1 MARVKFS
8 VKSKNNPS
16 NIYVRFYHSRDFDI
30 NSKTGFIIDPKLWSQ
45 KQQRVK
51 TTSTSRF
58 DQIINPKL
66 TSLKEEIIYH
76 YNLSYNA
83 GEKINKHWL
92 DKIVFNF
99 NNQPMNEDE
108 NPKFYLIPFFEN
120 YIEESKQR
128 VNPQT
133 NKVIN
138 PKTISKYKT
147 TLERLKDFE
156 SYSSSKLRF
165 REIDLNFH
173 KSFVNYLVSQWYY
186 NGTTIQKN
194 LNIIKGVCKEAK
206 MKGFQVSEEVEH
218 RNFTAKR
225 EMTYDTYLNEN
236 EIEKIFHLKFEKY
249 SELDVV
255 RDWTII
261 GVWTGLRVSDIK
273 RLSKVNLRKDF
284 IEITTTKTG
293 ANAIIPI
300 HQQVKSILDKRD
312 GNFPR
317 KITEQYFNEK
327 INKIA
332 AKADIDN
339 ILQGKKMQPVT
350 LPNGQE
356 VYRKKLDFYTKN
368 ELITTHT
375 CRRSF
380 ATNLY
385 GKLPNRTIMAITT
398 HTSEAQ
404 FEKYIKQSQ
413 MEHVKALED
422 FWSSE
427 GSN

>member
-8 VKSKNNPS
+8 VKSKVNPS
-16 NIYVRFYHSRDFDI
+16 NIYIRFYHSRDFDL
-30 NSKTGFIIDPKLWSQ
+30 NSKTGFIIDPRLWSQ
-45 KQQRVK
+45 KQERVK
-51 TTSTSRF
+51 TTSSSRF

-66 TSLKEEIIYH
+66 ISLKEEIIH
-76 YNLSYNA
+76 QYNISYNA
-83 GEKINKHWL
+83 GEKINKDWL

-99 NNQPMNEDE
+99 NNQPRSEDE
-108 NPKFYLIPFFEN
+108 DPKFYLIPFFEK
-120 YIEESKQR
+120 YIEESKER

-147 TLERLKDFE
+147 TLQRLKDFE

-165 REIDLNFH
+165 REINLNFH
-173 KSFVNYLVSQWYY
+173 KSFVNYLVNQWSY
-186 NGTTIQKN
+186 NGTTIEKN
-194 LNIIKGVCKEAK
+194 LNIVKGVCKEAK
-206 MKGFQVSEEVEH
+206 MNGYEVSEEVEH

-225 EMTYDTYLNEN
+225 EITYDTYLNEN
-236 EIEKIFHLKFEKY
+236 EIERIFDLKFEKE

-261 GVWTGLRVSDIK
+261 GVWTGLRVGDIK
-273 RLSKVNLRKDF
+273 RLSKVNLSQDF

-300 HQQVKSILDKRD
+300 HPQTKSILDKHN

-317 KITEQYFNEK
+317 RITEQYFNEK
-327 INKIA
+327 IKIIA

-339 ILQGKKMQPVT
+339 ILQGKKMQPIT
-350 LPNGQE
+350 LRNGQ
-356 VYRKKLDFYTKN
+356 VAHRKKLGFYPKN

-413 MEHVKALED
+413 MEHVDLLKEY
-422 FWSSE
+422 WE
-427 GSN
+427 KQV